1 MSWLGAVGSVIGG
14 IMGNESAS
22 AQMAFN
28 REMQQKQID
37 WQREVLQNKVQW
49 QTNDLRKAG
58 LNPILAATQGQA
70 SGAAPTIS
78 SPQAPDKAQSIM
90 SSARAVSD
98 IATQLREQQNRNM
111 LATAQSS
118 ALDAAAQRDM
128 SISVDNMMKN
138 TAGYW
143 SSVSEAQQASAKANL
158 AELQRVGLFGMQ
170 VQNQIRETDSR
181 ISQIKAGID
190 ETYARIG
197 LLRQQSQTETSK
209 RQLMSLNGELARQQS
224 ALVRAEK
231 ETEFWRAMKTQGEA
245 DLIKLGLPG
254 AENMAKYDSSG
265 AGKFMYQLRRGAQDM
280 KSVIDTV
287 NPLSYLR
294 R

>member
-14 IMGNESAS
+14 IIGNESAS

-37 WQREVLQNKVQW
+37 WQREVLQNKIQW

-70 SGAAPTIS
+70 SGAAPNIS
-78 SPQAPDKAQSIM
+78 APQAPDKAQSIM

-98 IATQLREQQNRNM
+98 IATQLRDQQNRNM

-128 SISVDNMMKN
+128 SIAVDNMMKN

-197 LLRQQSQTETSK
+197 LIKQQSQTEMSK
-209 RQLMSLNGELARQQS
+209 RQLMYLSGELTRQQS
-224 ALVRAEK
+224 ALTQAQK
-231 ETEFWRAMKTQGEA
+231 ETEFWRGLKTQSEIE
-245 DLIKLGLPG
+245 LLNLGGPRARYE
-254 AENMAKYDSSG
+254 AENYSNEWY
-265 AGKFMYQLRRGAQDM
+265 KFITRTGDMM
-280 KSVIDTV
+280 KSFL
-287 NPLSYLR
+287 PLPKFGK
-294 R
+294 